1 MTESTKD
8 NPKYS
13 SSWEHPALRDTQEDG
28 TQIEWYERDLSPEA
42 LAIVGEVV
50 DSINQLQQYA
60 QSYQTAKTTVDLV
73 HTLQANQKL
82 LMNQLYQLNPGK
94 RVVEATAEAKVTSL
108 AQAKNKPTK
117 ES

>member
-82 LMNQLYQLNPGK
+82 LMNQLYQF
-94 RVVEATAEAKVTSL
+94 
-108 AQAKNKPTK
+108 
-117 ES
+117 

>member
-1 MTESTKD
+1 MKESTKD
-8 NPKYS
+8 NPKFS

-28 TQIEWYERDLSPEA
+28 TKIEWYERDLSEEA
-42 LAIVGEVV
+42 LSVVGEVV
-50 DSINQLQQYA
+50 DSVNQLQQYV

-82 LMNQLYQLNPGK
+82 LMDQLYKLNPGK
-94 RVVEATAEAKVTSL
+94 RVIEASAEAKITAL
-108 AQAKNKPTK
+108 AEAKHKKPK

>member
-8 NPKYS
+8 NPKFS

-28 TQIEWYERDLSPEA
+28 TKIEWYERDLNAEA
-42 LAIVGEVV
+42 LEVVGQVV
-50 DSINQLQQYA
+50 DSINQLQQYS
-60 QSYQTAKTTVDLV
+60 QSYPTAKTTVDLV

-82 LMNQLYQLNPGK
+82 LMDQLYKLNPGK
-94 RVVEATAEAKVTSL
+94 RVIEASAEGKVTAL
-108 AQAKNKPTK
+108 AEAKNKPK